1 MKGAISPDHIAN
13 NKYEFLVGGLV
24 PITAVE
30 IGDLKE
36 ELKTVDL
43 PDRTRASGGQRDPV
57 SFDLMVPAH
66 HDLEILAMEA
76 WYKEG
81 QDPVLPT
88 YKKPCTLVMPRIS
101 GAGGRTYTLIGVFV
115 TGRGIPGMK
124 MGDDG
129 DMQVITYPMSADN
142 ILPI

>member
-1 MKGAISPDHIAN
+1 MKGAINPDHIAN
-13 NKYEFLVGGLV
+13 NKYEFLVGGLIPV
-24 PITAVE
+24 TAVE
-30 IGDLKE
+30 IGELKE
-36 ELKTVDL
+36 ELAKVKL
-43 PDRTRASGGQRDPV
+43 PDRTQASGGTRDPV
-57 SFDLMVPAH
+57 ETEIMIPAH
-66 HDLEILAMEA
+66 HTGEIIAMEV

-88 YKKPCTLVMPRIS
+88 YKKPCTLNMPRIS
-101 GAGGRTYTLIGVFV
+101 GAIGLSYTLIGVWV

-129 DMQVITYPMSADN
+129 EMQVITFPISIDN